1 MTYRHSRWL
10 IICLGFVLIS
20 CHNTGKSLS
29 KEDIRFSHAL
39 ANVYMANAA
48 ANLIQEGNKDSAR
61 RVLVTKALAL
71 EKIDTLYFYSQL
83 EKYSKNPSLL
93 ETVYDSSTKFIER
106 QQR

>member
-1 MTYRHSRWL
+1 M
-10 IICLGFVLIS
+10 ILIS
-20 CHNTGKSLS
+20 CHNTGKNLS
-29 KEDIRFSHAL
+29 NEDLRFSRAL

-48 ANLIQEGNKDSAR
+48 ANLIQQGNKDSSR

-71 EKIDTLYFYSQL
+71 EDMDTLYFNSQL